1 MRRLGVRLV
10 LAFVGVT
17 LLTMGLMAAPLVT
30 AIVRENGALPP
41 GERARFGAG
50 DLGRRLLFEGR
61 VLVGDGWTAVL
72 TPRAAGARE
81 LQSAVGRAAVVRLL
95 RDSLEQRAASLAASG
110 LLALVV
116 AVVLA
121 LVLARVI
128 AGPVERVTRAAGRV
142 AAGDLSVRLDAPAE
156 AGAGATDT
164 TRLAQSFNAMADAL
178 ERLEANRK
186 ALVAD
191 VAHELR
197 TPLTIM
203 RGRLEAVE
211 DGVVPLTMDEVR
223 DLHAQVLALGRLV
236 DDLRTLS
243 LADAGELSV
252 ERVDVDLR
260 ELALQVVAGVQVAA
274 GARDV
279 TLEVRGDGPVR
290 AFVDPDR
297 MRQVMLNLLDN
308 ALRHSPAGGR
318 VTLSV
323 EGAPPGACFSVRDE
337 GPGLEEG
344 AEARIFERFV
354 RGDSSRA
361 RSGGGSGL
369 GLAIVSSLVSLHGGT
384 VTATNVPGGGALFT
398 VRL

>member
-156 AGAGATDT
+156 AGAGAAET

-279 TLEVRGDGPVR
+279 TIEVRGDGPVR

-354 RGDSSRA
+354 RGDPSRA

>member
-156 AGAGATDT
+156 AGAGAAET

-354 RGDSSRA
+354 RGDPSRA

-369 GLAIVSSLVSLHGGT
+369 GLAIVSSLVNLHGGT
-384 VTATNVPGGGALFT
+384 VTATNAPGGGALFT

>member
-156 AGAGATDT
+156 AGAGAAET

-279 TLEVRGDGPVR
+279 TIEVRGDGPVR

-354 RGDSSRA
+354 RGDPSRA

-369 GLAIVSSLVSLHGGT
+369 GLAIVSSLVNLHGGT
-384 VTATNVPGGGALFT
+384 VTATNAPGGGALFT

>member
-156 AGAGATDT
+156 AGAGAAET

-344 AEARIFERFV
+344 TEARIFERFV
-354 RGDSSRA
+354 RGDPSRA

-384 VTATNVPGGGALFT
+384 VTATNAPGGGALFT